1 MSKFLG
7 AYDFV
12 FSRVQDLAH
21 DGEGTRNIVFIAVDE
36 TFRDECQR
44 KFFRAERAA
53 AEHRVFGFGFDHGGL
68 GIDPEVS
75 FARYR
80 HRIVCGVFGSD
91 PYGFEEVFTRV
102 FAGSSHKYHGNGF
115 GRNARCRSG
124 KVGIRIAVGFFEPSR
139 EQRFCVQ
146 TQRAGFYRELSRVDN
161 GYGVVFGIDFVCYRG
176 GSDRVFS
183 DVFVG
188 RSFENYPDVFAVKS
202 LIYCRKIGIG
212 GAVSLF
218 EFSREHLGN
227 VQGYLEFFDIQGQQH
242 VHARTAALAGYL
254 IIRIGQ
260 GINLTDQSV
269 ISDVGHVVDGKVFA
283 RDIDLFCQ
291 RRAIVDVDGTEIGIE
306 KRRLDKHFFAVIRQ
320 RYVLDSFGGVA
331 DHIFEAVDID
341 RKLQLCGRDHEFAR
355 GVSYRYAVHVGN
367 YLLTVIVV
375 GSFIGINVLISTGVE
390 YSVRGGTE
398 VKFYLGSK
406 VVSFHQSARQYG
418 VKAVRSDREGGSGF
432 VFERAVGER
441 IVSYVIGQIP
451 PHHRIGI
458 GVVYH
463 GVVFVIDIPLSY
475 RIRSGHQIARFVVNG
490 AFEGEPSRQF
500 IRTHQSRSG
509 IGEAQ
514 GRLRHVAEF
523 AGYGVGKHRDRS
535 DVDSIVIF
543 FRDVQLDR
551 VVYVSDGGIVGVK
564 GADSYDI
571 GARIRNFG
579 VFSGER
585 SRERIAVKEPRLSG
599 IVLEIG
605 GIGYRLSALTVDV
618 ARFDG
623 NDDYRAR
630 SDGVIIIFVE
640 YDGIVLVC
648 KRADIYRIFSDGIAR
663 SSLRFARYVKA
674 LALDCVFDALNFDVV
689 FVFPVYSAEV
699 IVAFD

>member
-12 FSRVQDLAH
+12 CSRVQYLSH
-21 DGEGTRNIVFIAVDE
+21 DGEGTRNRVFVAVDKA
-36 TFRDECQR
+36 FRDECQR
-44 KFFRAERAA
+44 QFFRAERAA
-53 AEHRVFGFGFDHGGL
+53 AEHRVFGFGSDHCGL

-91 PYGFEEVFTRV
+91 PYGFEDVFTRV
-102 FAGSSHKYHGNGF
+102 FAGNSLKYHGNGF
-115 GRNARCRSG
+115 GRNARCGGG
-124 KVGIRIAVGFFEPSR
+124 KVGIGFAVGFFEPSR

-146 TQRAGFYRELSRVDN
+146 NQRAGCYRELSRVDN
-161 GYGVVFGIDFVCYRG
+161 GYGVVFGVDLVGYRG

-183 DVFVG
+183 RVFACS
-188 RSFENYPDVFAVKS
+188 SFEHYRDVFAVKS

-212 GAVSLF
+212 IAVSLF

-227 VQGYLEFFDIQGQQH
+227 VQGYFEFFDIQGQQH
-242 VHARTAALAGYL
+242 IHARTAALAGYL
-254 IIRIGQ
+254 VVGIGQ
-260 GINLTDQSV
+260 GIDLTDQSV

-291 RRAIVDVDGTEIGIE
+291 RRAIVDVDGTEIGIQ

-331 DHIFEAVDID
+331 DNVFDAVDID
-341 RKLQLCGRDHEFAR
+341 RELQLCGRDHEFAR

-418 VKAVRSDREGGSGF
+418 VKAVCADCYGGTRF

-441 IVSYVIGQIP
+441 IVFDVIGQIP
-451 PHHRIGI
+451 PYHRIGI
-458 GVVYH
+458 GVINH
-463 GVVFVIDIPLSY
+463 GIIFVEDIALNY

-490 AFEGEPSRQF
+490 AFEGEASRQF
-500 IRTHQSRSG
+500 IRTHQSRGG
-509 IGEAQ
+509 IGEAKR
-514 GRLRHVAEF
+514 RLRHVAEF
-523 AGYGVGKHRDRS
+523 AGYGVGKHSNRS
-535 DVDSIVIF
+535 HVDSIIICSRV
-543 FRDVQLDR
+543 VQLDR

-571 GARIRNFG
+571 GTRIRNFG

-585 SRERIAVKEPRLSG
+585 SRERIA
-599 IVLEIG
+599 
-605 GIGYRLSALTVDV
+605 
-618 ARFDG
+618 
-623 NDDYRAR
+623 
-630 SDGVIIIFVE
+630 
-640 YDGIVLVC
+640 
-648 KRADIYRIFSDGIAR
+648 
-663 SSLRFARYVKA
+663 
-674 LALDCVFDALNFDVV
+674 
-689 FVFPVYSAEV
+689 
-699 IVAFD
+699 